1 MSRFES
7 VFAEHL
13 TGYITLRRRLG
24 CVFSVQEQTLRR
36 FDRFVQAQHYRG
48 LLTEDLVRAFAVA
61 TPDRPSRAAM
71 YTRYMTVRAFAEYVG
86 TFEPRTPR
94 LDPKAFAYRKWRRP
108 PYVFTAEELD
118 RLLQAASRYSRYHRS
133 LSLTVHAMIG
143 VAASSGLRL
152 REVVGLD
159 VPDID
164 VDQGVLMVRRSK
176 FDKDR
181 LVPVHA
187 TTLDVLRGYA
197 GIRGDIRYAPN
208 EVAFFLS
215 TRGQRFTPANVE
227 KIFRSLVGRIDL
239 HPPAGA
245 APTFYS
251 LRHTFAVRR
260 LITWHQTGA
269 PVQALL
275 PALATYM
282 GHVDYTSTAYYVTA
296 TAELL
301 AAAGQ
306 RLAAAR
312 REGRHGQD
320 T

>member
-1 MSRFES
+1 MSPFKS

-13 TGYITLRRRLG
+13 TGYVTLRRRLG
-24 CVFSVQEQTLRR
+24 CVFSVQERTLCR
-36 FDRFVQAQHYRG
+36 FDRFVHAQRYQG
-48 LLTEDLVRAFAVA
+48 LLTDDLVRAFAVA
-61 TPDRPSRAAM
+61 TPDTSSRAAA
-71 YTRYMTVRAFAEYVG
+71 YTRYMTVRAFAEYVA
-86 TFEPRTPR
+86 TFEPRTPQ
-94 LDPKAFAYRKWRRP
+94 LDPKAFTYRKWRRP
-108 PYVFTAEELD
+108 PYVFTDEELD
-118 RLLQAASRYSRYHRS
+118 RLLQAASRYSRHHRV
-133 LSLTVHAMIG
+133 LCLAVHAMVGI
-143 VAASSGLRL
+143 AASSGLRL

-159 VPDID
+159 VSDID
-164 VDQGVLMVRRSK
+164 LDQGVLMVRRSK

-187 TTLDVLRGYA
+187 TTRDVLRGYA
-197 GIRGDIRYAPN
+197 AIRGDISHAPT

-215 TRGQRFTPANVE
+215 TRGQRFKRANVE
-227 KIFRSLVGRIDL
+227 KIFRGLVGHIDL
-239 HPPAGA
+239 HPAAGA

-260 LITWHQTGA
+260 LITWHQAGA
-269 PVQALL
+269 HVQALL

-282 GHVDYTSTAYYVTA
+282 GHVDYTSTAYYLTA

-306 RLAAAR
+306 RLVGASQ
-312 REGRHGQD
+312 GGHHGQD

>member
-1 MSRFES
+1 MSRFAS

-13 TGYITLRRRLG
+13 TGYVTLRRRLG
-24 CVFSVQEQTLRR
+24 CVFSVQEETLRR
-36 FDRFVQAQHYRG
+36 FDRFVHAQQHRG

-61 TPDRPSRAAM
+61 TPERPSRAVA
-71 YTRYMTVRAFAEYVG
+71 YTRYMTVRAFAEYVA
-86 TFEPRTPR
+86 TFEPRTPQ

-108 PYVFTAEELD
+108 PYVFTGEELD
-118 RLLQAASRYSRYHRS
+118 RLLQAASRYSRHHRV
-133 LSLTVHAMIG
+133 LSLAVHAMVG
-143 VAASSGLRL
+143 MAASSGLRL

-159 VPDID
+159 VPDVD
-164 VDQGVLMVRRSK
+164 LDQGVLMVRRSK

-181 LVPVHA
+181 LVPVHV

-197 GIRGDIRYAPN
+197 AIRGDIRHPAD

-215 TRGQRFTPANVE
+215 TRGRRFMRANVE
-227 KIFRSLVGRIDL
+227 DIFRALVARLDL

-269 PVQALL
+269 DVQALL

-282 GHVDYTSTAYYVTA
+282 GHVDYTSTAYYLTA

-306 RLAAAR
+306 RLEGAS
-312 REGRHGQD
+312 REDRHGQD